1 MKSREIRLINNTNI
15 WRNRGTM
22 KIVVVYKS
30 ISGFTK
36 KYVEWIAEELE
47 ADLLRLE
54 KKDINIIF
62 KYDIIRNK

>member
-1 MKSREIRLINNTNI
+1 M
-15 WRNRGTM
+15 M

-36 KYVEWIAEELE
+36 KYAEWIAEELE

-54 KKDINIIF
+54 KK
-62 KYDIIRNK
+62 